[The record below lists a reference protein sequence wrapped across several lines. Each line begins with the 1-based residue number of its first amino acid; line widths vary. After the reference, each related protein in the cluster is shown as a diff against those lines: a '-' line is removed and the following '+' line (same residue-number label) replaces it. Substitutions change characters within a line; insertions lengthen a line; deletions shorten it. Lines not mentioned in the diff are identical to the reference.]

1 MYISPIVWLLF
12 MSGEEELV
20 PGFDGEKLPL
30 APERPEESIEWVVD
44 TYRKHQLKRV
54 SHWLDETLPKGKRS
68 KTLIPVVL
76 LDVNPVMHR
85 QSLLEQVFPA
95 PRIINEGLLDVNRLK
110 IMLDAESGMGKT
122 TFLKCY
128 LEALLQKPAHKIY
141 SLPVYFHLGNLPE
154 GGRFDQFR
162 NGVNR
167 EIIDVVLLEQED
179 NPDLILD
186 EGLLEST
193 VNAIF
198 NYSKCMLLLDGFD
211 QLHTQD
217 RFQFFMES
225 FLEDN
230 AFRSNFVLLASHGF
244 NFGSLSTD
252 AVIKRGES
260 AAFQMAFQKIDPK
273 DSFAYLGEASKNLK
287 IKDLALYT
295 PELLNVPILLG
306 MIRELSEN
314 EILEGL
320 KNRMEIYSA
329 WFRFKL
335 KLANPSADE
344 NWVENCLDQ
353 LSEISYQLMVEGR
366 QQRFLDIEPGYEKP
380 VLEGKAVLLCE
391 GSVVPWWEGIL
402 QQTNRRWEYCH
413 PSFQEFLAGR
423 YLQKSN
429 SWREIVRKNCGDEKW
444 HEAIK
449 ILAGGVSG
457 KELFDILIEE
467 GEVMLAG
474 NSLAEVGDLPKGQGL
489 LIRQLLKYQCK
500 ETLPQF
506 SQCRKVRVQEVIQ
519 CNETGYLENLL
530 SRLLKREHRD
540 SRILFSVFE
549 LILAKHGLDF
559 HRLLDT
565 FDFEPLKKLDEFK
578 EFFNEI
584 AKLEKEGRAIL
595 KKFGE
600 MATIPEGKFIYQDE
614 VDEEDQVILKEFS
627 IMKFPVTNALYRQFD
642 PQHQNRFPKYSFD
655 GDQPVIGI
663 NYYEAVIFALWIG
676 LRLPSEQEWEKAAR
690 GTDGKTYPWGEPMG
704 YEKGFA
710 NTCDFMA
717 CKTNPVLELDQGMSP
732 YGCYDMAGNV
742 WEWCMQKNV
751 SMHSTQRSV
760 RGGSWMN
767 YLVHAKC
774 VFRNSFDPSERHLA
788 VGLRCVEAPQF
799 TEIERDD
806 IDDL

>member
-1 MYISPIVWLLF
+1 
-12 MSGEEELV
+12 MSDTEELV
-20 PGFDGEKLPL
+20 PGFDGESVPL
-30 APERPEESIEWVVD
+30 VPERLEESIEWVID

-54 SHWLDETLPKGKRS
+54 SCWLAETLPKGKRS
-68 KTLIPVVL
+68 LMPVVL
-76 LDVNPVMHR
+76 LDINPVMHR
-85 QSLLEQVFPA
+85 QSLLERVFPA
-95 PRIINEGLLDVNRLK
+95 PRIINEDLLDVNLLK
-110 IMLDAESGMGKT
+110 IMLDAGSGMGKT

-128 LEALLQKPAHKIY
+128 LETLLEKPAHKTY

-162 NGVNR
+162 HGVNR

-179 NPDLILD
+179 NPDLTLD

-193 VNAIF
+193 VNSIF
-198 NYSKCMLLLDGFD
+198 NTSRCMFLLDGFD

-217 RFQFFMES
+217 RFRFFMES

-230 AFRSNFVLLASHGF
+230 AFRSNFVLLASQGF

-252 AVIKRGES
+252 AVVKRGES
-260 AAFQMAFQKIDPK
+260 AAFQMAFQEIDPK
-273 DSFAYLGEASKNLK
+273 DSSTYLGEAAKNLA
-287 IKDLALYT
+287 IKDLGLYT
-295 PELLNVPILLG
+295 PELLQVPILLS
-306 MIRELSEN
+306 MIRDLSEN

-335 KLANPSADE
+335 QSANPSADE

-353 LSEISYQLMVEGR
+353 LCEISYQLMVEGR
-366 QQRFLDIEPGYEKP
+366 QQRFLDVEPGYEKST
-380 VLEGKAVLLCE
+380 LEGKTLLVSE
-391 GSVVPWWEGIL
+391 GNVAPWWEGIL
-402 QQTNRRWEYCH
+402 QQTNRRWEYRH
-413 PSFQEFLAGR
+413 PSFQEFLTGR

-429 SWREIVRKNCGDEKW
+429 SWKDIVRKNCGDEKW

-474 NSLAEVGDLPKGQGL
+474 NSLPEVGDLPKGQGL
-489 LIRQLLKYQCK
+489 LVRQLLKYQCR

-506 SQCRKVRVQEVIQ
+506 SPCRKVSVQEVIQ
-519 CNETGYLENLL
+519 CNETEYLENLL

-540 SRILFSVFE
+540 SRILFSVLE

-559 HRLLDT
+559 HQLLDT
-565 FDFEPLKKLDEFK
+565 FDFEPLKKLEELK
-578 EFFNEI
+578 EFLSEV
-584 AKLEKEGRAIL
+584 AELEKEGRATL

-600 MATIPEGKFIYQDE
+600 MSTVPEGKFIYQDE

-627 IMKFPVTNALYRQFD
+627 IMKFPVTNALYQQFD
-642 PQHQNRFPKYSFD
+642 PQHQNRFPRYSFA

-663 NYYEAVIFALWIG
+663 NYYEAVVFALWMG
-676 LRLPSEQEWEKAAR
+676 LRLPTEQEWEKAAR

-710 NTCDFMA
+710 NTCDFME
-717 CKTNPVLELDQGMSP
+717 CKTSPVLELDQGMSP

-742 WEWCMQKNV
+742 WEWCMQKNA
-751 SMHSTQRSV
+751 SKHTTQRIV

-774 VFRNSFDPSERHLA
+774 IFRNSFDPAERHLA
-788 VGLRCVEAPQF
+788 VGLRCVEGPRF
-799 TEIERDD
+799 TEIDD
-806 IDDL
+806 EDDE

>member
-1 MYISPIVWLLF
+1 
-12 MSGEEELV
+12 MSDTEELV
-20 PGFDGEKLPL
+20 PGFDGESVPL
-30 APERPEESIEWVVD
+30 VPERLEESIEWVID

-54 SHWLDETLPKGKRS
+54 SCWLAETLPKGKRS
-68 KTLIPVVL
+68 LMPVVL
-76 LDVNPVMHR
+76 LDINPVMHR
-85 QSLLEQVFPA
+85 QSLLERVFPA
-95 PRIINEGLLDVNRLK
+95 PRIINEDLLDVNLLK
-110 IMLDAESGMGKT
+110 IMLDAGSGMGKT

-128 LEALLQKPAHKIY
+128 LETLLEKPAHKTY

-162 NGVNR
+162 HGVNR

-179 NPDLILD
+179 NPDLTLD

-193 VNAIF
+193 VNSIF
-198 NYSKCMLLLDGFD
+198 NTSRCMFLLDGFD

-217 RFQFFMES
+217 RFRFFMES

-230 AFRSNFVLLASHGF
+230 AFRSNFVLLASQGF

-252 AVIKRGES
+252 AVVKRGES
-260 AAFQMAFQKIDPK
+260 AAFQMAFQEIDPK
-273 DSFAYLGEASKNLK
+273 DSSTYLGEAAKNLA
-287 IKDLALYT
+287 IKDLGLYT
-295 PELLNVPILLG
+295 PELLQVPILLS
-306 MIRELSEN
+306 MIRDLSEN

-335 KLANPSADE
+335 QSANPSADE

-353 LSEISYQLMVEGR
+353 LCEISYQLMVEGR
-366 QQRFLDIEPGYEKP
+366 QQRFLDVEPGYEKST
-380 VLEGKAVLLCE
+380 LEGKTLLVSE
-391 GSVVPWWEGIL
+391 GNVAPWWEGIL
-402 QQTNRRWEYCH
+402 QQTNRRWEYRH
-413 PSFQEFLAGR
+413 PSFQEFLTGR

-429 SWREIVRKNCGDEKW
+429 SWKDIVRKNCGDEKW

-474 NSLAEVGDLPKGQGL
+474 NSLPEVGDLPKGQGL
-489 LIRQLLKYQCK
+489 LVRQLLKYQCR

-506 SQCRKVRVQEVIQ
+506 SPCRKVSVQEVIQ
-519 CNETGYLENLL
+519 CNETEYLETLL

-540 SRILFSVFE
+540 SRILFSVLE

-559 HRLLDT
+559 HQLLDT
-565 FDFEPLKKLDEFK
+565 FDFEPLKKLEELK
-578 EFFNEI
+578 EFLSEV
-584 AKLEKEGRAIL
+584 AELEKEGRATL

-600 MATIPEGKFIYQDE
+600 MSTVPEGKFIYQDE

-627 IMKFPVTNALYRQFD
+627 IMKFPVTNALYQQFD
-642 PQHQNRFPKYSFD
+642 PQHQNRFPRYSFA

-663 NYYEAVIFALWIG
+663 NYYEAVVFALWMG
-676 LRLPSEQEWEKAAR
+676 LRLPTEQEWEKAAR

-710 NTCDFMA
+710 NTCDFME
-717 CKTNPVLELDQGMSP
+717 CKTSPVLELDQGMSP

-751 SMHSTQRSV
+751 SKHSTQRIV

-774 VFRNSFDPSERHLA
+774 VFRNSFDPAERYLA
-788 VGLRCVEAPQF
+788 VGLRCVEAPQY

-806 IDDL
+806 TDDL

>member
-1 MYISPIVWLLF
+1 
-12 MSGEEELV
+12 MSGAEELV
-20 PGFDGEKLPL
+20 PGFDGEKVPL
-30 APERPEESIEWVVD
+30 VPERPEESIEWVVD

-54 SHWLDETLPKGKRS
+54 SRWLNETLPKGKR
-68 KTLIPVVL
+68 TLIPQVL

-95 PRIINEGLLDVNRLK
+95 PRIINEDLLDVNLLK

-128 LEALLQKPAHKIY
+128 LETLLKKPAHKIY
-141 SLPVYFHLGNLPE
+141 SLPVYFHLGNLQE
-154 GGRFDQFR
+154 GARFDQFR

-167 EIIDVVLLEQED
+167 EIIDVVLLEQEE
-179 NPDLILD
+179 NPDLTLD

-193 VNAIF
+193 VNTIF
-198 NYSKCMLLLDGFD
+198 NTSRCMLLLDGFD

-244 NFGSLSTD
+244 NFGSLSTY

-287 IKDLALYT
+287 IKNLALYT
-295 PELLNVPILLG
+295 PELLQVPILLG
-306 MIRELSEN
+306 MIRELSKN

-335 KLANPSADE
+335 KSANPSADE
-344 NWVENCLDQ
+344 NWVEDCLDQ

-366 QQRFLDIEPGYEKP
+366 QQRFLDVEPGYEKP
-380 VLEGKAVLLCE
+380 VLEGKAVLLHE
-391 GSVVPWWEGIL
+391 GSVAAWWEGIL

-423 YLQKSN
+423 YLQNSN
-429 SWREIVRKNCGDEKW
+429 SWREIVRKNCRDEKW

-449 ILAGGVSG
+449 IMAGGVSG
-457 KELFDILIEE
+457 KALFDILIEE

-474 NSLAEVGDLPKGQGL
+474 NSLAEVGDLPKGQEL
-489 LIRQLLKYQCK
+489 LIKQLLKYQCK

-506 SQCRKVRVQEVIQ
+506 SQCRKVRVQEVVQ
-519 CNETGYLENLL
+519 YNETGYLENLL

-559 HRLLDT
+559 HQLLDT
-565 FDFEPLKKLDEFK
+565 FDFESLKKLDEFK
-578 EFFNEI
+578 EFFNEV
-584 AKLEKEGRAIL
+584 AKLEKEGRATL

-600 MATIPEGKFIYQDE
+600 MATVPEGKFIYQEE
-614 VDEEDQVILKEFS
+614 VDEEDQVVLKEFS
-627 IMKFPVTNALYRQFD
+627 IMKFPVTNALYQQFD

-676 LRLPSEQEWEKAAR
+676 LRLPTEQEWEKAAR

-751 SMHSTQRSV
+751 SMHSTQRIV

-799 TEIERDD
+799 TEIESDD

>member
-1 MYISPIVWLLF
+1 
-12 MSGEEELV
+12 MSDTEELV
-20 PGFDGEKLPL
+20 PGFDGESVPL
-30 APERPEESIEWVVD
+30 VPERLEESIEWVID

-54 SHWLDETLPKGKRS
+54 SCWLAETLPKGKRS
-68 KTLIPVVL
+68 LMPVVL
-76 LDVNPVMHR
+76 LDINPVMHR
-85 QSLLEQVFPA
+85 QSLLERVFPA
-95 PRIINEGLLDVNRLK
+95 PRIINEDLLDVNLLK
-110 IMLDAESGMGKT
+110 IMLDAGSGMGKT

-128 LEALLQKPAHKIY
+128 LETLLEKPAHKTY

-162 NGVNR
+162 HGVNR

-179 NPDLILD
+179 NPDLTLD

-193 VNAIF
+193 VNSIF
-198 NYSKCMLLLDGFD
+198 NTSRCMFLLDGFD

-217 RFQFFMES
+217 RFRFFMES

-230 AFRSNFVLLASHGF
+230 AFRSNFVLLASQGF

-252 AVIKRGES
+252 AVVKRGES
-260 AAFQMAFQKIDPK
+260 AAFQMAFQEIDPK
-273 DSFAYLGEASKNLK
+273 DSSTYLGEAAKNLA
-287 IKDLALYT
+287 IKDLGLYT
-295 PELLNVPILLG
+295 PELLQVPILLS
-306 MIRELSEN
+306 MIRDLSEN

-335 KLANPSADE
+335 QSANPSADE

-353 LSEISYQLMVEGR
+353 LCEISYQLMVEGR
-366 QQRFLDIEPGYEKP
+366 QQRFLDVEPGYEKST
-380 VLEGKAVLLCE
+380 LEGKTLLVSE
-391 GSVVPWWEGIL
+391 GNVAPWWEGIL
-402 QQTNRRWEYCH
+402 QQTNRRWEYRH
-413 PSFQEFLAGR
+413 PSFQEFLTGR

-429 SWREIVRKNCGDEKW
+429 SWKDIVRKNCGDEKW

-474 NSLAEVGDLPKGQGL
+474 NSLPEVGDLPKGQGL
-489 LIRQLLKYQCK
+489 LVRQLLKYQCR

-506 SQCRKVRVQEVIQ
+506 SPCRKVSVQEVIQ
-519 CNETGYLENLL
+519 CNETEYLENLL

-540 SRILFSVFE
+540 SRILFSVLE

-559 HRLLDT
+559 HQLLDT
-565 FDFEPLKKLDEFK
+565 FDFEPLKKLEELK
-578 EFFNEI
+578 EFLSEV
-584 AKLEKEGRAIL
+584 AELEKEGRATL

-600 MATIPEGKFIYQDE
+600 MSTVPEGKFIYQDE

-627 IMKFPVTNALYRQFD
+627 IMKFPVTNALYQQFD
-642 PQHQNRFPKYSFD
+642 PQHQNRFPRYSFA

-663 NYYEAVIFALWIG
+663 NYYEAVVFALWMG
-676 LRLPSEQEWEKAAR
+676 LRLPTEQEWEKAAR

-710 NTCDFMA
+710 NTCDFME
-717 CKTNPVLELDQGMSP
+717 CKTSPVLELDQGMSP

-751 SMHSTQRSV
+751 SKHSTQRIV

-774 VFRNSFDPSERHLA
+774 IFRNSFDPAERHLA
-788 VGLRCVEAPQF
+788 VGLRCVEAPRF
-799 TEIERDD
+799 TEIE
-806 IDDL
+806 IDDEDDE

>member
-1 MYISPIVWLLF
+1 
-12 MSGEEELV
+12 MSGAEELV
-20 PGFDGEKLPL
+20 PGFDGEKVPL

-54 SHWLDETLPKGKRS
+54 SRWLNETLPKGKR
-68 KTLIPVVL
+68 TLIPQVL

-95 PRIINEGLLDVNRLK
+95 PRIINEDLLDVNLLK

-128 LEALLQKPAHKIY
+128 LEKLLKKPAHKIY
-141 SLPVYFHLGNLPE
+141 SLPVYFHLGNLQE
-154 GGRFDQFR
+154 GARFDQFR

-179 NPDLILD
+179 NPDLTLD

-193 VNAIF
+193 VNTIF
-198 NYSKCMLLLDGFD
+198 NTSRCMLLLDGFD

-287 IKDLALYT
+287 IKNLALYT
-295 PELLNVPILLG
+295 PELLQVPILLG

-320 KNRMEIYSA
+320 ENRMEIYSA

-335 KLANPSADE
+335 KSANPSADE
-344 NWVENCLDQ
+344 NWVEDCLDQ

-380 VLEGKAVLLCE
+380 VLEGKAVLLHE
-391 GSVVPWWEGIL
+391 GSVAAWWEGIL

-423 YLQKSN
+423 YLQNSN
-429 SWREIVRKNCGDEKW
+429 SWREIVRKNCRDEKW

-449 ILAGGVSG
+449 IMAGGVSG

-519 CNETGYLENLL
+519 YNETGYLENLL

-559 HRLLDT
+559 HQLLDT

-663 NYYEAVIFALWIG
+663 NYYEAVIFSLWIG

-751 SMHSTQRSV
+751 SMHSTQRIV

-767 YLVHAKC
+767 YLVYAKC

>member
-1 MYISPIVWLLF
+1 
-12 MSGEEELV
+12 MSGAEELV
-20 PGFDGEKLPL
+20 PGFDGEKVPL

-54 SHWLDETLPKGKRS
+54 SRWLNETLPKGKR
-68 KTLIPVVL
+68 TLIPQVL

-95 PRIINEGLLDVNRLK
+95 PRIINEDLLDVNLLK

-128 LEALLQKPAHKIY
+128 LETLLQKPAHKIY
-141 SLPVYFHLGNLPE
+141 SLPVYFHLGNLQE
-154 GGRFDQFR
+154 GARFDQFR

-179 NPDLILD
+179 NPDLTLD

-193 VNAIF
+193 VNTIF
-198 NYSKCMLLLDGFD
+198 NTSRCMLLLDGFD

-287 IKDLALYT
+287 IKNLALYT
-295 PELLNVPILLG
+295 PELLQVPILLG

-335 KLANPSADE
+335 KSANPSADE
-344 NWVENCLDQ
+344 NWVEDCLDQ

-366 QQRFLDIEPGYEKP
+366 QQRFLDVEPGYEKP
-380 VLEGKAVLLCE
+380 VLEGKAVLLHE
-391 GSVVPWWEGIL
+391 GSVAAWWEGIL

-423 YLQKSN
+423 YLQNSN
-429 SWREIVRKNCGDEKW
+429 SWREIVRKNCRDEKW

-449 ILAGGVSG
+449 IMAGGVSG

-474 NSLAEVGDLPKGQGL
+474 NSLAEVGDLPKGQEL
-489 LIRQLLKYQCK
+489 LIKQLLKYQCK

-519 CNETGYLENLL
+519 YNETGYLENLL

-559 HRLLDT
+559 HQLLDT
-565 FDFEPLKKLDEFK
+565 FDFESLKKLDEFK
-578 EFFNEI
+578 EFFNEV
-584 AKLEKEGRAIL
+584 AKLEKEGRATL

-600 MATIPEGKFIYQDE
+600 MATVPEGKFIYQEE
-614 VDEEDQVILKEFS
+614 VDEEDQVVLKEFS
-627 IMKFPVTNALYRQFD
+627 IMKFPVTNALYQQFD

-676 LRLPSEQEWEKAAR
+676 LRLPTEQEWEKAAR

-751 SMHSTQRSV
+751 SMHSTQRIV

-767 YLVHAKC
+767 YLVYAKC

-799 TEIERDD
+799 TEIESDD

>member
-1 MYISPIVWLLF
+1 
-12 MSGEEELV
+12 MSDTEELV
-20 PGFDGEKLPL
+20 PGFDGESVPL
-30 APERPEESIEWVVD
+30 VPERLEESIEWVID

-54 SHWLDETLPKGKRS
+54 SCWLAETLPKGKRS
-68 KTLIPVVL
+68 LMPVVL
-76 LDVNPVMHR
+76 LDINPVMHR
-85 QSLLEQVFPA
+85 QSLLERVFPA
-95 PRIINEGLLDVNRLK
+95 PRIINEDLLDVNLLK
-110 IMLDAESGMGKT
+110 IMLDAGSGMGKT

-128 LEALLQKPAHKIY
+128 LETLLEKPAHKTY

-162 NGVNR
+162 HGVNR

-179 NPDLILD
+179 NPDLTLD

-193 VNAIF
+193 VNSIF
-198 NYSKCMLLLDGFD
+198 NTSRCMFLLDGFD

-217 RFQFFMES
+217 RFRFFMES

-230 AFRSNFVLLASHGF
+230 AFRSNFVLLASQGF
-244 NFGSLSTD
+244 NFGTLSTD
-252 AVIKRGES
+252 AVVKRGES
-260 AAFQMAFQKIDPK
+260 AAFQMAFQEIDPK
-273 DSFAYLGEASKNLK
+273 DSSTYLGEAAKNLA
-287 IKDLALYT
+287 IKDLGLYT
-295 PELLNVPILLG
+295 PELLQVPILLS
-306 MIRELSEN
+306 MIRDLSEN

-335 KLANPSADE
+335 QSANPSADE

-353 LSEISYQLMVEGR
+353 LCEISYQLMVEGR
-366 QQRFLDIEPGYEKP
+366 QQRFLDVEPGYEKST
-380 VLEGKAVLLCE
+380 LEGKTLLVSE
-391 GSVVPWWEGIL
+391 GNVAPWWEGIL
-402 QQTNRRWEYCH
+402 QQTNRRWEYRH
-413 PSFQEFLAGR
+413 PSFQEFLTGR

-429 SWREIVRKNCGDEKW
+429 SWKDIVRKNCGDEKW

-474 NSLAEVGDLPKGQGL
+474 NSLPEVGDLPKGQGL
-489 LIRQLLKYQCK
+489 LVRQLLKYQCR

-506 SQCRKVRVQEVIQ
+506 SPCRKVSVQEVIQ
-519 CNETGYLENLL
+519 CNETEYLENLL

-540 SRILFSVFE
+540 SRILFSVLE

-559 HRLLDT
+559 HQLLDT
-565 FDFEPLKKLDEFK
+565 FDFEPLKKLEELK
-578 EFFNEI
+578 EFLSEV
-584 AKLEKEGRAIL
+584 AELEKEGRATL

-600 MATIPEGKFIYQDE
+600 MSTVPEGKFIYQDE

-627 IMKFPVTNALYRQFD
+627 IMKFPVTNALYQQFD
-642 PQHQNRFPKYSFD
+642 PQHQNRFPRYSFA

-663 NYYEAVIFALWIG
+663 NYYEAVVFALWMG
-676 LRLPSEQEWEKAAR
+676 LRLPTEQEWEKAAR

-710 NTCDFMA
+710 NTCDFME
-717 CKTNPVLELDQGMSP
+717 CKTSPVLELDQGMSP

-751 SMHSTQRSV
+751 SKHSTQRIV

-774 VFRNSFDPSERHLA
+774 VFRNSFDPAERYLA
-788 VGLRCVEAPQF
+788 VGLRCVEAPQY

-806 IDDL
+806 TDDL

>member
-1 MYISPIVWLLF
+1 
-12 MSGEEELV
+12 MSGAEELV
-20 PGFDGEKLPL
+20 PGFDGEKVPL

-54 SHWLDETLPKGKRS
+54 SRWLNETLPKGKR
-68 KTLIPVVL
+68 TLIPQVL

-95 PRIINEGLLDVNRLK
+95 PRIINEDLLDVNLLK

-128 LEALLQKPAHKIY
+128 LETLLKKPAHKIY
-141 SLPVYFHLGNLPE
+141 SLPVYFHLGNLQE
-154 GGRFDQFR
+154 GARFDQFR

-179 NPDLILD
+179 NPDLTLD

-193 VNAIF
+193 VNTIF
-198 NYSKCMLLLDGFD
+198 NTSRCMLLLDGFD

-287 IKDLALYT
+287 IKNLALYT
-295 PELLNVPILLG
+295 PELLQVPILLG
-306 MIRELSEN
+306 MIRELSKN

-335 KLANPSADE
+335 KSANPSADE
-344 NWVENCLDQ
+344 NWVEDCLDQ

-366 QQRFLDIEPGYEKP
+366 QQRFLDVEPGYEKP
-380 VLEGKAVLLCE
+380 VLEGKAVLLHE
-391 GSVVPWWEGIL
+391 GSVAAWWEGIL

-423 YLQKSN
+423 YLQNSN
-429 SWREIVRKNCGDEKW
+429 SWREIVRKNCRDEKW

-449 ILAGGVSG
+449 IMAGGVSG

-474 NSLAEVGDLPKGQGL
+474 NSLAEVGDLPKGQEL
-489 LIRQLLKYQCK
+489 LIKQLLKYQCK

-519 CNETGYLENLL
+519 YNETGYLENLL

-559 HRLLDT
+559 HQLLDT
-565 FDFEPLKKLDEFK
+565 FDFESLKKLDEFK
-578 EFFNEI
+578 EFFNEV
-584 AKLEKEGRAIL
+584 AKLEKEGRATL

-600 MATIPEGKFIYQDE
+600 MATVPEGKFIYQEE
-614 VDEEDQVILKEFS
+614 VDEEDQVVLKEFS
-627 IMKFPVTNALYRQFD
+627 IMKFPVTNALYQQFD
-642 PQHQNRFPKYSFD
+642 PQHLNRFPKYSFD

-676 LRLPSEQEWEKAAR
+676 LRLPTEQEWEKAAR

-751 SMHSTQRSV
+751 SMHSTQRIV

-767 YLVHAKC
+767 YLVYAKC

-799 TEIERDD
+799 TEIESDD

>member
-1 MYISPIVWLLF
+1 
-12 MSGEEELV
+12 MSDTEELV
-20 PGFDGEKLPL
+20 PGFDGESVPL
-30 APERPEESIEWVVD
+30 VPERLEESIEWVID

-54 SHWLDETLPKGKRS
+54 SCWLAETLPKGKRS
-68 KTLIPVVL
+68 LMPVVL
-76 LDVNPVMHR
+76 LDINPVMHR
-85 QSLLEQVFPA
+85 QSLLERVFPA
-95 PRIINEGLLDVNRLK
+95 PRIINEDLLDVNLLK
-110 IMLDAESGMGKT
+110 IMLDAGSGMGKT

-128 LEALLQKPAHKIY
+128 LETLLEKPAHKTY

-162 NGVNR
+162 HGVNR

-179 NPDLILD
+179 NPDLTLD

-193 VNAIF
+193 VNSIF
-198 NYSKCMLLLDGFD
+198 NTSRCMFLLDGFD

-217 RFQFFMES
+217 RFRFFMES

-230 AFRSNFVLLASHGF
+230 AFRSNFVLLASQGF

-252 AVIKRGES
+252 AVVKRGES
-260 AAFQMAFQKIDPK
+260 AAFQMAFQEIDPK
-273 DSFAYLGEASKNLK
+273 DSSTYLGEAAKNLA
-287 IKDLALYT
+287 IKDLGLYT
-295 PELLNVPILLG
+295 PELLQVPILLS
-306 MIRELSEN
+306 MIRDLSEN

-335 KLANPSADE
+335 QSANPSADE

-353 LSEISYQLMVEGR
+353 LCEISYQLMVEGR
-366 QQRFLDIEPGYEKP
+366 QQRFLDVEPGYEKST
-380 VLEGKAVLLCE
+380 LEGKTLLVSE
-391 GSVVPWWEGIL
+391 GNVAPWWEGIL
-402 QQTNRRWEYCH
+402 QQTNRRWEYRH
-413 PSFQEFLAGR
+413 PSFQEFLTGR

-429 SWREIVRKNCGDEKW
+429 SWKDIVRKNCGDEKW

-474 NSLAEVGDLPKGQGL
+474 NSLPEVGDLPKGQGL
-489 LIRQLLKYQCK
+489 LVRQLLKYQCR

-506 SQCRKVRVQEVIQ
+506 SPCRKVSVQEVIQ
-519 CNETGYLENLL
+519 CNETEYLENLL

-540 SRILFSVFE
+540 SRILFSVLE

-559 HRLLDT
+559 HQLLDT
-565 FDFEPLKKLDEFK
+565 FDFEPLKKLEELK
-578 EFFNEI
+578 EFLSEV
-584 AKLEKEGRAIL
+584 AELEKEGRATL

-600 MATIPEGKFIYQDE
+600 MSTVPEGKFIYQDE

-627 IMKFPVTNALYRQFD
+627 IMKFPVTNALYQQFD
-642 PQHQNRFPKYSFD
+642 PQHQNRFPRYSFA

-663 NYYEAVIFALWIG
+663 NYYEAVVFALWMG
-676 LRLPSEQEWEKAAR
+676 LRLPTEQEWEKAAR

-710 NTCDFMA
+710 NTCDFME

-751 SMHSTQRSV
+751 SRHSTQRIV

-774 VFRNSFDPSERHLA
+774 VFRNSFDPSERYLA

>member
-1 MYISPIVWLLF
+1 
-12 MSGEEELV
+12 MSGAEELV
-20 PGFDGEKLPL
+20 PGFDGEKVPL

-54 SHWLDETLPKGKRS
+54 SRWLNETLPKGKR
-68 KTLIPVVL
+68 TLIPQVL

-95 PRIINEGLLDVNRLK
+95 PRIINEDLLDVNLLK

-128 LEALLQKPAHKIY
+128 LETLLKKPAHKIY
-141 SLPVYFHLGNLPE
+141 SLPVYFHLGNLQE
-154 GGRFDQFR
+154 GARFDQFR

-179 NPDLILD
+179 NPDLTLD

-193 VNAIF
+193 VNTIF
-198 NYSKCMLLLDGFD
+198 NTSRCMLLLDGFD

-287 IKDLALYT
+287 IKNLALYT
-295 PELLNVPILLG
+295 PELLQVPILLG
-306 MIRELSEN
+306 MIRELSKN

-335 KLANPSADE
+335 KSANPSADE
-344 NWVENCLDQ
+344 NWVEDCLDQ

-366 QQRFLDIEPGYEKP
+366 QQRFLDVEPGYEKP
-380 VLEGKAVLLCE
+380 VLEGKAVLLHE
-391 GSVVPWWEGIL
+391 GSVAAWWEGIL

-423 YLQKSN
+423 YLQNSN
-429 SWREIVRKNCGDEKW
+429 SWREIVRKNCRDEKW

-449 ILAGGVSG
+449 IMAGGVSG

-474 NSLAEVGDLPKGQGL
+474 NSLAEVGDLPKGQEL
-489 LIRQLLKYQCK
+489 LIKQLLKYQCK

-519 CNETGYLENLL
+519 YNETGYLENLL

-559 HRLLDT
+559 HQLLDT
-565 FDFEPLKKLDEFK
+565 FDFESLKKLDEFK
-578 EFFNEI
+578 EFFNEV
-584 AKLEKEGRAIL
+584 AKLEKEGRATL

-600 MATIPEGKFIYQDE
+600 MATVPEGKFIYQEE
-614 VDEEDQVILKEFS
+614 VDEEDQVVLKEFS
-627 IMKFPVTNALYRQFD
+627 IMKFPVTNALYQQFD

-663 NYYEAVIFALWIG
+663 NYYEAVIFALWMG
-676 LRLPSEQEWEKAAR
+676 LRLPTEQEWEKAAR

-751 SMHSTQRSV
+751 SMHSTQRIV

-799 TEIERDD
+799 TEIESDD

>member
-1 MYISPIVWLLF
+1 
-12 MSGEEELV
+12 MSDTEELV
-20 PGFDGEKLPL
+20 PGFDGESVPL
-30 APERPEESIEWVVD
+30 VPERLEESIEWVID

-54 SHWLDETLPKGKRS
+54 SCWLAETLPKGKRS
-68 KTLIPVVL
+68 LMPVVL
-76 LDVNPVMHR
+76 LDINPVMHR
-85 QSLLEQVFPA
+85 QSLLERVFPA
-95 PRIINEGLLDVNRLK
+95 PRIINEDLLDVNLLK
-110 IMLDAESGMGKT
+110 IMLDAGSGMGKT

-128 LEALLQKPAHKIY
+128 LETLLEKPAHKTY

-162 NGVNR
+162 HGVNR

-179 NPDLILD
+179 NPDLTLD

-193 VNAIF
+193 VNSIF
-198 NYSKCMLLLDGFD
+198 NTSRCMFLLDGFD

-217 RFQFFMES
+217 RFRFFMES

-230 AFRSNFVLLASHGF
+230 AFRSNFVLLASQGF

-252 AVIKRGES
+252 AVVKRGES

-273 DSFAYLGEASKNLK
+273 DSSAYLGEAAKNLA
-287 IKDLALYT
+287 IKDLGLYT
-295 PELLNVPILLG
+295 PELLQVPILLS
-306 MIRELSEN
+306 MIRDLSEN

-335 KLANPSADE
+335 QSANPSADE

-353 LSEISYQLMVEGR
+353 LCEISYQLMVEGR
-366 QQRFLDIEPGYEKP
+366 QQRFLDVEPGYEKST
-380 VLEGKAVLLCE
+380 LEGKTLLVSE
-391 GSVVPWWEGIL
+391 GNVAPWWEGIL
-402 QQTNRRWEYCH
+402 QQTNRRWEYRH
-413 PSFQEFLAGR
+413 PSFQEFLTGR

-429 SWREIVRKNCGDEKW
+429 SWKDIVRKNCGDEKW

-474 NSLAEVGDLPKGQGL
+474 NSLPEVGDLPKGQGL
-489 LIRQLLKYQCK
+489 LVRQLLKYQCR

-506 SQCRKVRVQEVIQ
+506 SPCRKVSVQEVIQ
-519 CNETGYLENLL
+519 CNETEYLENLL

-540 SRILFSVFE
+540 SRILFSVLE

-559 HRLLDT
+559 HQLLDT
-565 FDFEPLKKLDEFK
+565 FDFEPLKKLEELK
-578 EFFNEI
+578 EFLSEV
-584 AKLEKEGRAIL
+584 AELEKEGRATL

-600 MATIPEGKFIYQDE
+600 MSTVPEGKFIYQDE

-627 IMKFPVTNALYRQFD
+627 IMKFPVTNALYQQFD
-642 PQHQNRFPKYSFD
+642 PQHQNRFPRYSFA

-663 NYYEAVIFALWIG
+663 NYYEAVVFALWMG
-676 LRLPSEQEWEKAAR
+676 LRLPTEQEWEKAAR

-710 NTCDFMA
+710 NTCDFME
-717 CKTNPVLELDQGMSP
+717 CKTSPVLELDQGMSP

-751 SMHSTQRSV
+751 SKHSTQRIV

-774 VFRNSFDPSERHLA
+774 VFRNSFDPAERYLA
-788 VGLRCVEAPQF
+788 VGLRCVEAPQY

-806 IDDL
+806 TDDL

>member
-1 MYISPIVWLLF
+1 
-12 MSGEEELV
+12 MSGAEELV
-20 PGFDGEKLPL
+20 PGFDGEKVPL

-54 SHWLDETLPKGKRS
+54 SRWLNETLPKGKR
-68 KTLIPVVL
+68 TLIPQVL

-95 PRIINEGLLDVNRLK
+95 PRIINEDLLDVNLLK

-128 LEALLQKPAHKIY
+128 LETLLKKPAHKIY
-141 SLPVYFHLGNLPE
+141 SLPVYFHLGNLQE
-154 GGRFDQFR
+154 GARFDQFR

-167 EIIDVVLLEQED
+167 EIIDVVLLEQEE
-179 NPDLILD
+179 NPDLTLD

-193 VNAIF
+193 VNTIF
-198 NYSKCMLLLDGFD
+198 NTSRCMLLLDGFD

-225 FLEDN
+225 FLEDY

-287 IKDLALYT
+287 IKNLALYT
-295 PELLNVPILLG
+295 PELLQVPILLG
-306 MIRELSEN
+306 MIRELSKN

-335 KLANPSADE
+335 KSANPSADE
-344 NWVENCLDQ
+344 NWVEDCLDQ

-366 QQRFLDIEPGYEKP
+366 QQRFLDVEPGYEKP
-380 VLEGKAVLLCE
+380 VLEGKAVLLHE
-391 GSVVPWWEGIL
+391 GSVAAWWEGIL

-423 YLQKSN
+423 YLQNSN
-429 SWREIVRKNCGDEKW
+429 SWREIVRKNCRDEKW

-449 ILAGGVSG
+449 IMAGGVSG

-474 NSLAEVGDLPKGQGL
+474 NSLAEVGDLPKGQEL
-489 LIRQLLKYQCK
+489 LIKQLLKYQCK

-506 SQCRKVRVQEVIQ
+506 SQCRKVRVKEVVQ
-519 CNETGYLENLL
+519 YNETGYLENLL

-549 LILAKHGLDF
+549 LILARHGLDF
-559 HRLLDT
+559 HQLLDT
-565 FDFEPLKKLDEFK
+565 FDFESLKKLDEFK
-578 EFFNEI
+578 EFFNEV
-584 AKLEKEGRAIL
+584 AKLEKEGRATL

-600 MATIPEGKFIYQDE
+600 MATVPEGKFIYQEE
-614 VDEEDQVILKEFS
+614 VDEEDQVVLKEFS
-627 IMKFPVTNALYRQFD
+627 IMKFPVTNALYQQFD

-676 LRLPSEQEWEKAAR
+676 LRLPTEQEWEKAAR

-742 WEWCMQKNV
+742 WEWCMQKNA
-751 SMHSTQRSV
+751 SMHSTQRIV

-799 TEIERDD
+799 TEIESDD

>member
-1 MYISPIVWLLF
+1 MN
-12 MSGEEELV
+12 GEEELV
-20 PGFDGEKLPL
+20 SGFDGGKIPL

-44 TYRKHQLKRV
+44 TYRKHQLKKV
-54 SHWLDETLPKGKRS
+54 SRWLDETLPKGKRS
-68 KTLIPVVL
+68 KTLIPLVL
-76 LDVNPVMHR
+76 LDVNPIMHR

-95 PRIINEGLLDVNRLK
+95 PRIISEDLLDVNRLK
-110 IMLDAESGMGKT
+110 IMLDAASGMGKT

-128 LEALLQKPAHKIY
+128 LETLLQNPAPKIY
-141 SLPVYFHLGNLPE
+141 SLPVYFHLGNLRE
-154 GGRFDQFR
+154 GAEFARFR
-162 NGVNR
+162 SEVNR

-186 EGLLEST
+186 EGLLENTLAS
-193 VNAIF
+193 IF
-198 NYSKCMLLLDGFD
+198 NRSKCMFLLDGFD

-217 RFQFFMES
+217 RFRFFMES

-230 AFRSNFVLLASHGF
+230 AFRSNFVLLASNGF

-252 AVIKRGES
+252 AVVKRGEH
-260 AAFQMAFQKIDPK
+260 AAFQMAFQKIDPR
-273 DSFAYLGEASKNLK
+273 DSSAFLGEASKNLRV
-287 IKDLALYT
+287 KDLALYT
-295 PELLNVPILLG
+295 PELLEVPILLS

-314 EILEGL
+314 EILAGL

-335 KLANPSADE
+335 KSANLSADE
-344 NWVENCLDQ
+344 NWVKSCLDQ
-353 LSEISYQLMVEGR
+353 LSEISYQLMTEGR
-366 QQRFLDIEPGYEKP
+366 QQRFLDIDPGYEKS
-380 VLEGKAVLLCE
+380 VLEGKATLFFE
-391 GSVVPWWEGIL
+391 GNVAPWWEGIL
-402 QQTNRRWEYCH
+402 QQTRQRWEYRH
-413 PSFQEFLAGR
+413 PSFQDFLAAR
-423 YLQKSN
+423 YLKSN
-429 SWREIVRKNCGDEKW
+429 SSWKEIVRKNCGDEKW

-457 KELFDILIEE
+457 KDLFDILIAE

-474 NSLAEVGDLPKGQGL
+474 NSLAEVGDLPKGQAL
-489 LIRQLLKYQCK
+489 LTRQLLKYQCR

-506 SQCRKVRVQEVIQ
+506 SQCRKVRVQDVIQ
-519 CNETGYLENLL
+519 YNETEYLEKLL

-540 SRILFSVFE
+540 SRILFSVLE
-549 LILAKHGLDF
+549 LIIAKHGLDF
-559 HRLLDT
+559 HRLLDA
-565 FDFEPLKKLDEFK
+565 FNFEPLKKLDELS

-584 AKLEKEGRAIL
+584 ARLEKDGRATL

-600 MATIPEGKFIYQDE
+600 MATVPAGKFIYQDE
-614 VDEEDQVILKEFS
+614 TDEEDLVMLKEFS
-627 IMKFPVTNALYRQFD
+627 IMKFPVTNALYQQFD
-642 PQHQNRFPKYSFD
+642 PQHRNRFPQYSFD
-655 GDQPVIGI
+655 SDHPVIGI
-663 NYYEAVIFALWIG
+663 NYYEAVIFSLWMG
-676 LRLPSEQEWEKAAR
+676 LRLPTEQEWEKAAR

-717 CKTNPVLELDQGMSP
+717 CKTNSVLELDQGMSP

-742 WEWCMQKNV
+742 WEWCMQKNAAA
-751 SMHSTQRSV
+751 HSTQRIV

-774 VFRNSFDPSERHLA
+774 VFRNSFDPAERHLA

-799 TEIERDD
+799 TEVERDD
-806 IDDL
+806 EFP

>member
-1 MYISPIVWLLF
+1 
-12 MSGEEELV
+12 MSGAEELV
-20 PGFDGEKLPL
+20 PGFDGEKVPL
-30 APERPEESIEWVVD
+30 VPERPEESIEWVVD

-54 SHWLDETLPKGKRS
+54 SRWLNETLPKGKR
-68 KTLIPVVL
+68 TLIPQVL

-95 PRIINEGLLDVNRLK
+95 PRIINEDLLDVNLLK

-128 LEALLQKPAHKIY
+128 LETLLKKPAHKIY
-141 SLPVYFHLGNLPE
+141 SLPVYFHLGNLQE
-154 GGRFDQFR
+154 GARFDQFR

-179 NPDLILD
+179 NPDLTLD

-193 VNAIF
+193 VNTIF
-198 NYSKCMLLLDGFD
+198 NTSRCMLLLDGFD

-217 RFQFFMES
+217 RFQFYMES

-287 IKDLALYT
+287 IKNLALYT
-295 PELLNVPILLG
+295 PELLQVPILLG
-306 MIRELSEN
+306 MIRELSKN

-335 KLANPSADE
+335 KSANPSADE
-344 NWVENCLDQ
+344 NWVEDCLDQ

-366 QQRFLDIEPGYEKP
+366 QQRFLDVEPGYEKP
-380 VLEGKAVLLCE
+380 VLEGKAVLLHE
-391 GSVVPWWEGIL
+391 GSVAAWWEGIL

-423 YLQKSN
+423 YLQNSN
-429 SWREIVRKNCGDEKW
+429 SWREIVRKNCRDEKW

-449 ILAGGVSG
+449 IMAGGVSG

-474 NSLAEVGDLPKGQGL
+474 NSLAEVGDLPKGQEL
-489 LIRQLLKYQCK
+489 LIKQLLKYQCK

-519 CNETGYLENLL
+519 YNETGYLENLL

-559 HRLLDT
+559 HQLLDT
-565 FDFEPLKKLDEFK
+565 FDFESLKKLDEFK
-578 EFFNEI
+578 EFFNEV
-584 AKLEKEGRAIL
+584 AKLEKEGRATL

-600 MATIPEGKFIYQDE
+600 MATVPEGKFIYQEE
-614 VDEEDQVILKEFS
+614 VDEEDQVVLKEFS
-627 IMKFPVTNALYRQFD
+627 IMKFPVTNALYQQFD

-676 LRLPSEQEWEKAAR
+676 LRLPTEQEWEKAAR

-751 SMHSTQRSV
+751 SMHSTQRIV

-799 TEIERDD
+799 TEIESDD

>member
-1 MYISPIVWLLF
+1 
-12 MSGEEELV
+12 MSGAEELV
-20 PGFDGEKLPL
+20 PGFDGEKVPL

-54 SHWLDETLPKGKRS
+54 SRWLNETLPKGKR
-68 KTLIPVVL
+68 TLIPQVL

-95 PRIINEGLLDVNRLK
+95 PRIINEDLLDVNLLK

-128 LEALLQKPAHKIY
+128 LETLLKKPAHKIY
-141 SLPVYFHLGNLPE
+141 SLPVYFHLGNLQE
-154 GGRFDQFR
+154 GARFDQFR

-179 NPDLILD
+179 NPDLTLD

-193 VNAIF
+193 VNTIF
-198 NYSKCMLLLDGFD
+198 NTSRCMLLLDGFD

-287 IKDLALYT
+287 IKNLALYT
-295 PELLNVPILLG
+295 PELLQVPILLG
-306 MIRELSEN
+306 MIRELSKN

-335 KLANPSADE
+335 KSANPSADE
-344 NWVENCLDQ
+344 NWVEDCLDQ

-366 QQRFLDIEPGYEKP
+366 QQRFLDVEPGYEKP
-380 VLEGKAVLLCE
+380 VLEGKAVLLHE
-391 GSVVPWWEGIL
+391 GSVAAWWEGIL

-423 YLQKSN
+423 YLQNSN
-429 SWREIVRKNCGDEKW
+429 SWREIVRKNCRDEKW

-449 ILAGGVSG
+449 IMAGGVSG

-474 NSLAEVGDLPKGQGL
+474 NSLAEVGDLPKGQEL
-489 LIRQLLKYQCK
+489 LIKQLLKYQCK

-519 CNETGYLENLL
+519 YNETGYLENLL

-559 HRLLDT
+559 HQLLDT
-565 FDFEPLKKLDEFK
+565 FDFESLKKLDEFK
-578 EFFNEI
+578 EFFNEV
-584 AKLEKEGRAIL
+584 AKLEKEGRATL

-600 MATIPEGKFIYQDE
+600 MATVPEGKFIYQEE
-614 VDEEDQVILKEFS
+614 VDEEDQVVLKEFS
-627 IMKFPVTNALYRQFD
+627 IMKFPVTNALYQQFD

-676 LRLPSEQEWEKAAR
+676 LRLPTEQEWEKAAR

-751 SMHSTQRSV
+751 SMHSTQRIV

-774 VFRNSFDPSERHLA
+774 VFKNSFDPSERHLA

-799 TEIERDD
+799 TEIESDD

>member
-1 MYISPIVWLLF
+1 
-12 MSGEEELV
+12 MSGAEELV
-20 PGFDGEKLPL
+20 PGFDGEKVPL

-54 SHWLDETLPKGKRS
+54 SRWLNETLPKGKR
-68 KTLIPVVL
+68 TLIPQVL

-95 PRIINEGLLDVNRLK
+95 PRIINEDLLDVNLLK

-128 LEALLQKPAHKIY
+128 LETLLKKPAHKIY
-141 SLPVYFHLGNLPE
+141 SLPVYFHLGNLQE
-154 GGRFDQFR
+154 GARFDQFR

-179 NPDLILD
+179 NPDLTLD

-193 VNAIF
+193 VNTIF
-198 NYSKCMLLLDGFD
+198 NTSRCMLLLDGFD

-287 IKDLALYT
+287 IKNLALYT
-295 PELLNVPILLG
+295 PELLQVPILLG
-306 MIRELSEN
+306 MIRELSKN

-335 KLANPSADE
+335 KSANPSADE
-344 NWVENCLDQ
+344 NWVEDCLDQ

-366 QQRFLDIEPGYEKP
+366 QQRFLDVEPGYEKP
-380 VLEGKAVLLCE
+380 VLEGKAVLLHE
-391 GSVVPWWEGIL
+391 GSVAAWWEGIL

-423 YLQKSN
+423 YLQNSN
-429 SWREIVRKNCGDEKW
+429 SWREIVRKNCRDEKW

-449 ILAGGVSG
+449 IMAGGVSG

-474 NSLAEVGDLPKGQGL
+474 NSLAEVGDLPKGQEL
-489 LIRQLLKYQCK
+489 LIKQLLKYQCK

-519 CNETGYLENLL
+519 YNETGYLENLL

-559 HRLLDT
+559 HQLLDT
-565 FDFEPLKKLDEFK
+565 FDFESLKKLDEFK
-578 EFFNEI
+578 EFFNEV
-584 AKLEKEGRAIL
+584 AKLEKEGRATL

-600 MATIPEGKFIYQDE
+600 MATVPEGKFIYQEE
-614 VDEEDQVILKEFS
+614 VDEEDQVVLKEFS
-627 IMKFPVTNALYRQFD
+627 IMKFPVTNALYQQFD

-676 LRLPSEQEWEKAAR
+676 LRLPTEQEWEKAAR

-742 WEWCMQKNV
+742 WEWCMQKNA
-751 SMHSTQRSV
+751 SMHSTQRIV

-767 YLVHAKC
+767 YLVYAKC

-799 TEIERDD
+799 TEIESDD

>member
-1 MYISPIVWLLF
+1 
-12 MSGEEELV
+12 MSGTEELV
-20 PGFDGEKLPL
+20 PGFDGESVPL
-30 APERPEESIEWVVD
+30 VPERPEESIEWVID

-54 SHWLDETLPKGKRS
+54 SCWLDETLPKGKR
-68 KTLIPVVL
+68 KLIPVVL

-85 QSLLEQVFPA
+85 QSLLERVFPA
-95 PRIINEGLLDVNRLK
+95 PRIINEDLLDVNLLK
-110 IMLDAESGMGKT
+110 IMLDAGSGMGKT

-128 LEALLQKPAHKIY
+128 LETLLEKPAHKTY

-162 NGVNR
+162 HGVNR

-179 NPDLILD
+179 NPDLTLD

-193 VNAIF
+193 VNSIF
-198 NYSKCMLLLDGFD
+198 NTSRCMSLLDGFD

-217 RFQFFMES
+217 RFRFFMES

-230 AFRSNFVLLASHGF
+230 AFRSNFVLLASQGF

-252 AVIKRGES
+252 AVVKRGES
-260 AAFQMAFQKIDPK
+260 AAFQMAFQEIDPK
-273 DSFAYLGEASKNLK
+273 DSSTYLGEAAKNLA
-287 IKDLALYT
+287 IKDLGLYT
-295 PELLNVPILLG
+295 PELLQVPILLS
-306 MIRELSEN
+306 MIRDLSEN

-335 KLANPSADE
+335 QSANPSADE

-353 LSEISYQLMVEGR
+353 LCEISYQLMVEGR
-366 QQRFLDIEPGYEKP
+366 QQRFLDVEPGYEKST
-380 VLEGKAVLLCE
+380 LEGKTLLVSE
-391 GSVVPWWEGIL
+391 GNVAPWWEGIL
-402 QQTNRRWEYCH
+402 QQTNRRWEYRH
-413 PSFQEFLAGR
+413 PSFQEFLTGR

-429 SWREIVRKNCGDEKW
+429 SWKDIVRKNCGDEKW

-474 NSLAEVGDLPKGQGL
+474 NSLPEVGDLPKGQGL
-489 LIRQLLKYQCK
+489 LVRQLLKYQCR

-506 SQCRKVRVQEVIQ
+506 SPCRKVSVQEVIQ
-519 CNETGYLENLL
+519 CNETEYLENLL

-540 SRILFSVFE
+540 SRILFSVLE

-559 HRLLDT
+559 HQLLDT
-565 FDFEPLKKLDEFK
+565 FDFEPLKKLEELK
-578 EFFNEI
+578 EFLSEV
-584 AKLEKEGRAIL
+584 AELEKEGRATL

-600 MATIPEGKFIYQDE
+600 MSTVPEGKFIYQDE

-627 IMKFPVTNALYRQFD
+627 IMKFPVTNALYQQFD
-642 PQHQNRFPKYSFD
+642 PQHQNRFPRYSFA

-663 NYYEAVIFALWIG
+663 NYYEAVVFALWMG
-676 LRLPSEQEWEKAAR
+676 LRLPTEQEWEKAAR

-710 NTCDFMA
+710 NTCDFME
-717 CKTNPVLELDQGMSP
+717 CKTSPVLELDQGMSP

-751 SMHSTQRSV
+751 SKHSTQRIV

-774 VFRNSFDPSERHLA
+774 VFRNSFDPAERYLA
-788 VGLRCVEAPQF
+788 VGLRCVEAPQY

-806 IDDL
+806 TDDL

>member
-1 MYISPIVWLLF
+1 
-12 MSGEEELV
+12 MSGAEELV
-20 PGFDGEKLPL
+20 PGFDGEKVPL

-54 SHWLDETLPKGKRS
+54 SRWLNETLPKGKR
-68 KTLIPVVL
+68 TLIPQVL

-95 PRIINEGLLDVNRLK
+95 PRIINEDLLDVNLLK

-128 LEALLQKPAHKIY
+128 LETLLKKPAHKIY
-141 SLPVYFHLGNLPE
+141 SLPVYFHLGNLQE
-154 GGRFDQFR
+154 GARFDQFR

-179 NPDLILD
+179 NPDLTLD

-193 VNAIF
+193 VNTIF
-198 NYSKCMLLLDGFD
+198 NTSRCMLLLDGFD

-287 IKDLALYT
+287 IKNLALYT
-295 PELLNVPILLG
+295 PELLQVPILLG
-306 MIRELSEN
+306 MIRELSKN

-335 KLANPSADE
+335 KSANPSADE
-344 NWVENCLDQ
+344 NWVEDCLDQ

-366 QQRFLDIEPGYEKP
+366 QQRFLDVEPGYEKP
-380 VLEGKAVLLCE
+380 VLEGKAVLLHE
-391 GSVVPWWEGIL
+391 GSVAAWWEGIL

-423 YLQKSN
+423 YLQNSN
-429 SWREIVRKNCGDEKW
+429 SWREIVRKNCRDEKW

-449 ILAGGVSG
+449 IMAGGVSG

-474 NSLAEVGDLPKGQGL
+474 NSLAEVGDLPKGQEL
-489 LIRQLLKYQCK
+489 LIKQLLKYQCK

-506 SQCRKVRVQEVIQ
+506 SQCRKVRVQEVVQ
-519 CNETGYLENLL
+519 YNETGYLENLL

-549 LILAKHGLDF
+549 LILARHGLDF
-559 HRLLDT
+559 HQLLDT
-565 FDFEPLKKLDEFK
+565 FDFESLKKLDEFK
-578 EFFNEI
+578 EFFNEV
-584 AKLEKEGRAIL
+584 AKLEKEGRATL

-600 MATIPEGKFIYQDE
+600 MATVPEGKFIYQEE
-614 VDEEDQVILKEFS
+614 VDEEDQVVLKEFS
-627 IMKFPVTNALYRQFD
+627 IMKFPVTNALYQQFD

-676 LRLPSEQEWEKAAR
+676 LRLPTEQEWEKAAR

-751 SMHSTQRSV
+751 SMHSTQRIV

-774 VFRNSFDPSERHLA
+774 VFKNSFDPSERHLA

-799 TEIERDD
+799 TEIESDD

>member
-1 MYISPIVWLLF
+1 
-12 MSGEEELV
+12 MSGAEELV
-20 PGFDGEKLPL
+20 PGFDGEKVPL

-54 SHWLDETLPKGKRS
+54 SRWLNETLPKGKR
-68 KTLIPVVL
+68 TLIPQVL

-95 PRIINEGLLDVNRLK
+95 PRIINEDLLDVNLLK
-110 IMLDAESGMGKT
+110 IMLDAELGMGKT

-128 LEALLQKPAHKIY
+128 LETLLKKPAHKIY
-141 SLPVYFHLGNLPE
+141 SLPVYFHLGNLQE
-154 GGRFDQFR
+154 GARFDQFR

-167 EIIDVVLLEQED
+167 EIIDVVLLEQEE
-179 NPDLILD
+179 NPDLTLD

-193 VNAIF
+193 VNTIF
-198 NYSKCMLLLDGFD
+198 NTSRCMLLLDGFD

-287 IKDLALYT
+287 IKNLALYT
-295 PELLNVPILLG
+295 PELLQVPILLG
-306 MIRELSEN
+306 MIRELSKN

-335 KLANPSADE
+335 KSANPSADE
-344 NWVENCLDQ
+344 NWVEDCLDQ

-366 QQRFLDIEPGYEKP
+366 QQRFLDVEPGYEKP
-380 VLEGKAVLLCE
+380 VLEGKAVLLHE
-391 GSVVPWWEGIL
+391 GSVAAWWEGIL

-423 YLQKSN
+423 YLQNSN
-429 SWREIVRKNCGDEKW
+429 SWREIVRKNCRDEKW

-449 ILAGGVSG
+449 IMAGGVSG

-474 NSLAEVGDLPKGQGL
+474 NSLAEVGDLPKGQEL
-489 LIRQLLKYQCK
+489 LIKQLLKYQCK

-519 CNETGYLENLL
+519 YNETGYLENLL

-549 LILAKHGLDF
+549 LILARHGLDF
-559 HRLLDT
+559 HQLLDT
-565 FDFEPLKKLDEFK
+565 FDFESLKKLDEFK
-578 EFFNEI
+578 EFFNEV
-584 AKLEKEGRAIL
+584 AKLEKEGRATL

-600 MATIPEGKFIYQDE
+600 MATVPEGKFIYQEE
-614 VDEEDQVILKEFS
+614 VDEEDQVVLKEFS
-627 IMKFPVTNALYRQFD
+627 IMKFPVTNALYQQFD

-676 LRLPSEQEWEKAAR
+676 LRLPTEQEWEKAAR

-751 SMHSTQRSV
+751 SMHSTQRIV

-774 VFRNSFDPSERHLA
+774 VFKNSFDPSERHLA

-799 TEIERDD
+799 TEIESDD